1 MKQIIQAIKKFFKWV
16 VFLLWYK
23 PTSEP
28 SPEEQYKLKASEVS
42 KEYMVLIY
50 HGQRI
55 NMLRTAYPIWVRSS
69 RKDKRATMQKFR
81 KQEIEG
87 LIKFVEVGGH
97 LICIRNLDYEARAE
111 KLKTKK

>member
-1 MKQIIQAIKKFFKWV
+1 MKQIIQAIKRFWKWV

-28 SPEEQYKLKASEVS
+28 SPEEQYKLRASEVA
-42 KEYMVLIY
+42 KEYLVLTY

-81 KQEIEG
+81 KQETDG
-87 LIKFVEVGGH
+87 LIKFVEVEGH
-97 LICIRNLDYEARAE
+97 LICVRNLDYEKRAE
-111 KLKTKK
+111 KAKQQ